1 MFEKNIPCI
10 LISVENRDIYTKQF
24 TSFDLAQVQMVEEMT
39 AMTDIPKSKFENW
52 DGRLMLESGNGRYAF
67 WSDGGYFHD
76 GNKQLDWQIV
86 EIE

>member
-1 MFEKNIPCI
+1 MNEKSAPCI
-10 LISVENRDIYTKQF
+10 LIRVENRDIYTKQF